1 MDKQPRIQTVRTAQ
15 TQHTSV
21 GKTNDCGSKRH
32 RLVFLVLVWFD
43 LNYFSVTGDIKTVT
57 PSLFYRFI

>member
-15 TQHTSV
+15 TQYTSV

-32 RLVFLVLVWFD
+32 RLVFLGACVVR
-43 LNYFSVTGDIKTVT
+43 SE
-57 PSLFYRFI
+57 LFQCNGGY